1 MTTAALFSSFP
12 STDPLSLGDNA
23 NLGRIYA
30 HQGERFASLED
41 MIAWLEAKG
50 VDSKLADSKKGL
62 RKLFEKINKGEARLL
77 YDERS
82 GRVVRPAR
90 VAKLNVEAT
99 IKGARYPLVELCQIF
114 LAEKVAPDLLL
125 TDDPLKVPDVLSKL
139 KIRTAQVRNTTQLW
153 ETLIADE
160 DARAGAIRG
169 LMEELRLTQEEAEAA
184 ELVLSAPT
192 LEYEEPVDWPEIHSV
207 LEIHE
212 ATAILPE
219 EISKP
224 VVVELEAGDQI
235 TIFVATPNAP
245 VIRAL
250 FRAVIP
256 NIKYV
261 PNA

>member
-1 MTTAALFSSFP
+1 MITPTSIS
-12 STDPLSLGDNA
+12 DPLSIGDQA
-23 NLGRIYA
+23 NLVRIYA
-30 HQGERFASLED
+30 HQGERFVSLED

-50 VDSKLADSKKGL
+50 VDCRLADSKKGL
-62 RKLFEKINKGEARLL
+62 RKLFEKIKKGVARLL
-77 YDERS
+77 YDELSRC
-82 GRVVRPAR
+82 VVRPAR
-90 VAKLNVEAT
+90 VAKINVEAT
-99 IKGARYPLVELCQIF
+99 IKGERYPLVELCQIF
-114 LAEKVAPDLLL
+114 LAEKVAEDLLL
-125 TDDPLKVPDVLSKL
+125 TNDPLQVPDVLSKL

-169 LMEELRLTQEEAEAA
+169 LMEELRLNQEEAEAA
-184 ELVLSAPT
+184 ELTMSEPT
-192 LEYEEPVDWPEIHSV
+192 LEYEAPVDWPGIHSV

-219 EISKP
+219 KISKP
-224 VVVELEAGDQI
+224 VVVEVEAGDQI

-256 NIKYV
+256 NIRYV
-261 PNA
+261 PNGDEK